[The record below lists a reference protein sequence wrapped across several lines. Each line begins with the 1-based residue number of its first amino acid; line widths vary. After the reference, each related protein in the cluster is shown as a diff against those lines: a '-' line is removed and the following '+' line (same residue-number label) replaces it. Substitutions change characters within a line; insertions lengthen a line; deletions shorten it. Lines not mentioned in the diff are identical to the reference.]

1 MDIGLYEAVSGM
13 KAQAAYQDS
22 IAANLARVNIPGNK
36 QLVTAFEI
44 PGESDLQKT
53 TDATGTVQQMGIKG
67 APMQSRTAIDFTPG
81 LLEETK
87 DPTNFAIEGQGFF
100 KVREA
105 NGDIS
110 YTRNGQFHLNT
121 QGVLV
126 TTDGAQVL
134 LQNDVPL
141 NLNPKDNNQ
150 ITIQPD
156 GKVLAGP
163 NHTPRGS
170 LALVHAANDPKTK
183 EPIDPRTLFTQAPNG
198 RFTLAK
204 AASEGNEAQNADAE
218 GRVAGKA
225 TASQLQ
231 PGLPANGVIRQGFL
245 EQSNS
250 DSVTAMVNLVQVVR
264 SYEANQKMVQEE
276 DSATGKMIDAVSN
289 T

>member
-1 MDIGLYEAVSGM
+1 M

-22 IAANLARVNIPGNK
+22 LAANLARVNIPGNK
-36 QLVTAFEI
+36 QVITAFEI
-44 PGESDLQKT
+44 PSESALQKA
-53 TDATGTVQQMGIKG
+53 TDSTGTVQQMGIKG
-67 APMQSRTAIDFTPG
+67 APMQSRTAIDFSPG
-81 LLEETK
+81 LLTETN

-100 KVREA
+100 KIREQ

-121 QGVLV
+121 QGIL
-126 TTDGAQVL
+126 TTDDGATVL

-150 ITIQPD
+150 FSIQPD
-156 GKVLAGP
+156 GKILAGP

-170 LALVHAANDPKTK
+170 LAMVHVGNDPKTK
-183 EPIDPRTLFTQAPNG
+183 EPLDARTLFTQSANG
-198 RFTLAK
+198 RYTLAK
-204 AASEGNEAQNADAE
+204 NENEGTGETLNTDAE
-218 GRVAGKA
+218 GRPAGKA
-225 TASQLQ
+225 DTSKLQ
-231 PGLPANGVIRQGFL
+231 PGLASNAVIRQGFL
-245 EQSNS
+245 EASNS